1 MFKDCGS
8 KIKTIATVFFWV
20 CAALCVVLA
29 CVLGFSKEYEYYG
42 YREHVNTVFN
52 AIPFFSILV
61 GGCLFSYVGALIVY
75 GFGEI
80 VEKVTA
86 IDKKLKSDESFSDSF
101 LAEEEVGKEKVFL
114 DTEEE
119 K

>member
-1 MFKDCGS
+1 MFKDCGP
-8 KIKTIATVFFWV
+8 KIKLVATIFFWV
-20 CAALCVVLA
+20 CAALCIVLA
-29 CVLGFSKEYEYYG
+29 CVTGFAKEYDYYG
-42 YREHVNTVFN
+42 YREHVRTVFLPV
-52 AIPFFSILV
+52 PFFSILI

-86 IDKKLKSDESFSDSF
+86 IDKKLKSDESISKSF
-101 LAEEEVGKEKVFL
+101 LAEEGVGNEKVFL
-114 DTEEE
+114 DEE